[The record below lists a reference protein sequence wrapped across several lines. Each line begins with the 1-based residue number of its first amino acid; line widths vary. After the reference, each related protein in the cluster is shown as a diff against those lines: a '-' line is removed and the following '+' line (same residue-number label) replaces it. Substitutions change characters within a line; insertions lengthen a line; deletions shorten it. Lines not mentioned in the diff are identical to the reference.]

1 MGKGIAIFVYGI
13 VVLFLGVLRG
23 DAVSVVQLVDRKVKA
38 GEEFEVVVTVRKGDL
53 ESFARYEVDLPRG
66 LTAVRGREG
75 GGALRGAC
83 GCGDEGAGQAG
94 W

>member
-38 GEEFEVVVTVRKGDL
+38 GEEFEVLVTGSVCMVA
-53 ESFARYEVDLPRG
+53 FAR
-66 LTAVRGREG
+66 
-75 GGALRGAC
+75 
-83 GCGDEGAGQAG
+83 
-94 W
+94 